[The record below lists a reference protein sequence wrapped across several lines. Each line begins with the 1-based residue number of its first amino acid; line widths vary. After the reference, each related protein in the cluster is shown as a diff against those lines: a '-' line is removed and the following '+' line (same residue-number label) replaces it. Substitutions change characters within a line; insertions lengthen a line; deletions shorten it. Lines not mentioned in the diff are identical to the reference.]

1 MIGIQ
6 FWFTAPPTPSG
17 SIRPRSQ
24 HIAPAAAACFWTG
37 SGFGELNG
45 FRHDLIGCS
54 VFCSS
59 RWIPPYAYIIEGYC
73 LFCQSAMSV
82 PVTIG
87 LIKQNST
94 YQIRSKPEIRYQQL
108 SWILLLEIGE
118 GTGDWTA
125 LKVAS
130 TGASILLSVALL
142 FNKNRVKNGWLPG
155 I

>member
-6 FWFTAPPTPSG
+6 FWFTVPPTPSG
-17 SIRPRSQ
+17 STHPHSR
-24 HIAPAAAACFWTG
+24 HIVPAAAACSWTV
-37 SGFGELNG
+37 SGFEGLNG
-45 FRHDLIGCS
+45 FRYDLIGCS

-59 RWIPPYAYIIEGYC
+59 RLIPPYAYIIEGYC
-73 LFCQSAMSV
+73 LFYQSAMSV
-82 PVTIG
+82 PVPIG

-125 LKVAS
+125 LKVAPIR
-130 TGASILLSVALL
+130 ASILLSVALL
-142 FNKNRVKNGWLPG
+142 FNKSRVKNG
-155 I
+155 